1 MVPGLKRKEERPME
15 RVRLLSQGKILQEWW
30 QEVKEN
36 FWEEDAKPKVLN
48 LVKELMQSTLEE
60 DLELY
65 TQTQYQQ
72 QIERYKLYRNGYY
85 QRTLVTQFG
94 SVNDLRVPRLRSGGF
109 KTRVFKRYH
118 RFENIVEDLIM
129 DIFLAGVSTRR
140 VGAAIAK
147 LLDIKVSHGTV
158 SNITRRLDSKVKEFQ
173 KKELLDEYQYLFL
186 DGITLKV
193 RYNTRYHNRKVLV
206 AYGITI
212 FGKREL
218 LAFRQARAE
227 SYEDWV
233 AFVDDLYRRGLKGD
247 NLRLIITDGSKAL
260 HGALDM
266 VYPLTKRQA
275 CWVHKLRNVGRY
287 LPKRYADECY
297 KELFGVYNAKN
308 KPEAMNKFKEWRKVW
323 MRRCPKAVECVERDI
338 DNLLNF
344 YDCPKKHW
352 KKIYTTNVIERQFKE
367 VRRRTNVFS
376 CFSNI
381 ASCDRIIYA
390 IFTHINNTWKE
401 RPLKDFTQFA

>member
-1 MVPGLKRKEERPME
+1 ME
-15 RVRLLSQGKILQEWW
+15 YVKLLPQGKILQEWW

-36 FWEEDAKPKVLN
+36 FWQEDAKPKVLK
-48 LVKELMQSTLEE
+48 LVKELMESTIEE
-60 DLELY
+60 DLQLY
-65 TQTQYQQ
+65 TQSQYQAQ
-72 QIERYKLYRNGYY
+72 VERYKLYRNGHY

-94 SVNDLRVPRLRSGGF
+94 CVNDLNVPRLRSGGF

-118 RFENIVEDLIM
+118 RFESIVEDLIM
-129 DIFLAGVSTRR
+129 DIFLAGVSTRK
-140 VGAAIAK
+140 VGEAIAK
-147 LLDIKVSHGTV
+147 LLDTKVSAGTV

-186 DGITLKV
+186 DGITLKIK
-193 RYNTRYHNRKVLV
+193 YNTHYHNRKVLV
-206 AYGITI
+206 AYGITL

-218 LAFRQARAE
+218 IAFRQARSE
-227 SYEDWV
+227 SYEEWV
-233 AFVDDLYRRGLKGD
+233 AFVNDLYKRGLKGD
-247 NLRLIITDGSKAL
+247 NLKLTITDGSKGL
-260 HGALDM
+260 HAALDM
-266 VYPLTKRQA
+266 VYPLTPRQA
-275 CWVHKLRNVGRY
+275 CWVHKLRNVSNC
-287 LPKRYADECY
+287 LPKKYESDCL
-297 KELFGVYNAKN
+297 KELSGVYYAKS
-308 KPEAMNKFKEWRKVW
+308 KSDAMRVFKEWRKAWV
-323 MRRCPKAVECVERDI
+323 RRCHKAVECIERDI

-390 IFTHINNTWKE
+390 IFTHINDNWKE
-401 RPLKDFTQFA
+401 RALKDFTQFA

>member
-1 MVPGLKRKEERPME
+1 MDYVK
-15 RVRLLSQGKILQEWW
+15 LLPQGMILQEWW

-36 FWEEDAKPKVLN
+36 FWAEDAKPKVLK
-48 LVKELMQSTLEE
+48 LVKELMESTLEE
-60 DLELY
+60 DLEAY
-65 TQTQYQQ
+65 TQTQCQE

-85 QRTLVTQFG
+85 RRTLVTQFG
-94 SVNDLRVPRLRSGGF
+94 YVNDLQVPRIRSGGF

-118 RFENIVEDLIM
+118 RFETIVEDLIM
-129 DIFLAGVSTRR
+129 DIFLAGVSTRK
-140 VGAAIAK
+140 VGDAIAK
-147 LLDIKVSHGTV
+147 LLDTKVSAGTV

-193 RYNTRYHNRKVLV
+193 RYNTKYHNRKVLV

-212 FGKREL
+212 FGKRQL
-218 LAFRQARAE
+218 IAFRQARAE
-227 SYEDWV
+227 SYEEWT
-233 AFVDDLYRRGLKGD
+233 AFADDLYKRGLKGD
-247 NLRLIITDGSKAL
+247 NLRLVITDGSKGL
-260 HGALDM
+260 HAALDM
-266 VYPLTKRQA
+266 VYPLTPRQA
-275 CWVHKLRNVGRY
+275 CWVHKLRNVGSY
-287 LPKRYADECY
+287 LPKKYADECY
-297 KELFGVYNAKN
+297 KELFGVYTAKN
-308 KPEAMNKFKEWRKVW
+308 NPEALNKFKEWRKAW
-323 MRRCPKAVECVERDI
+323 GRRCPKAVECVEKDI

-344 YDCPKKHW
+344 YNCPKKHW

-390 IFTHINNTWKE
+390 IFTHINNNWKE
-401 RPLKDFTQFA
+401 RTLKDFTQFA

>member
-1 MVPGLKRKEERPME
+1 ME
-15 RVRLLSQGKILQEWW
+15 NAKLLSQGKILQEWW
-30 QEVKEN
+30 SEVKEN
-36 FWEEDAKPKVLN
+36 FWVDDAKPKVLK
-48 LVKELMQSTLEE
+48 LVKELMESTLEE
-60 DLELY
+60 DLQLY
-65 TQTQYQQ
+65 TQAQHQEQ
-72 QIERYKLYRNGYY
+72 VEQYKLHRNGYY

-94 SVNDLRVPRLRSGGF
+94 CIPDLEVPRLRAGGF

-129 DIFLAGVSTRR
+129 DIFLAGVSTRK
-140 VGAAIAK
+140 VGATIAK
-147 LLDIKVSHGTV
+147 LLDTKVSAGTV

-186 DGITLKV
+186 DGINLKV
-193 RYNTRYHNRKVLV
+193 RYNTKYHNRRVLV

-218 LAFRQARAE
+218 IAFRQARAE
-227 SYEDWV
+227 SYEEWV
-233 AFVDDLYRRGLKGD
+233 AFVNDLYKRGLKGD
-247 NLRLIITDGSKAL
+247 NLKLVATDGSKGL
-260 HGALDM
+260 HAALDM
-266 VYPLTKRQA
+266 VYPLTPRQA
-275 CWVHKLRNVGRY
+275 CWVHKLRNVGSY
-287 LPKRYADECY
+287 LPKKYKDECY
-297 KELFGVYNAKN
+297 KQLSGVYVAKS
-308 KPEAMNKFKEWRKVW
+308 KTEAMNNFKDWRKAW
-323 MRRCPKAVECVERDI
+323 IKRCPKAVGCVEKDI

-381 ASCDRIIYA
+381 DSCNRIIYA
-390 IFTHINNTWKE
+390 IFTHINNNWKE
-401 RPLKDFTQFA
+401 RALKDFTQFA